1 LSFFVAPLS
10 LNVSLARDRL
20 AIPGDDHCLGDE
32 PTAMTDSDALRE
44 VLACPRCDAPLTAAG
59 SSWSCAG
66 CDVDFPCVAG
76 IPWLFAEPSAALGE
90 WRGRLHFS
98 LQKLERDRQPV
109 AASLASASLR
119 PATRARLE
127 SLERATRDH
136 GERLRALLAP
146 LELEQHSAS
155 YETYLALRT
164 RLPSDQGLT
173 TYYANI
179 HRDWCWGA
187 EENDASFAALA
198 ASLRDAPPHQALV
211 LGAGAGRLAYDLHMR
226 TAAALTVALDFNP
239 LLAVVA
245 DRVTRGET
253 LELYEFPIAPRGDA
267 AVLRRLAAPEPAR
280 AGLAFVLADAHRPPF
295 RRGAFDT
302 VVTPWLVDILP
313 ERFDVLCARVNA
325 LLGDDGRWLNFGSL
339 SFHDADPA
347 ARYGIDECH
356 AALEENGFGDVRVDE
371 HEIPYLSSPASRH
384 ARREYVVSW
393 SARKL
398 RDVKKVPRYHALP
411 EWLVRGTEP
420 VPLSDAFRGQ
430 AAATRIHAFLMSL
443 IDGRRS
449 IKDMAKLVV
458 EQRLMTAAEAEPAL
472 RSFFIKMH
480 DDARRGTT
488 Y

>member
-1 LSFFVAPLS
+1 MHGLDPWNSATITALS
-10 LNVSLARDRL
+10 
-20 AIPGDDHCLGDE
+20 DE
-32 PTAMTDSDALRE
+32 PTATTAGPALRE
-44 VLACPRCDAPLTAAG
+44 VLACPRCDAQLAETG
-59 SSWSCAG
+59 DNWRCGG
-66 CDVDFPCVAG
+66 CEIDFPRVAG
-76 IPWLFAEPSAALGE
+76 IPWLFAEPNAALRE
-90 WRGRLHFS
+90 WRSRLHYS
-98 LQKLERDRQPV
+98 LQRLERERQTV
-109 AASLASASLR
+109 AAALARAPP

-127 SLERATRDH
+127 TLERATRDH

-146 LELEQHSAS
+146 LELEQESAS

-179 HRDWCWGA
+179 HRDWCWGD
-187 EENDASFAALA
+187 EENDASFDALA
-198 ASLRDAPPHQALV
+198 AALRDAPPNRTLV

-239 LLAVVA
+239 LLSIVA
-245 DRVTRGET
+245 NRVTRAESI
-253 LELYEFPIAPRGDA
+253 ELYEFPIAPRGDA
-267 AVLRRLAAPEPAR
+267 AVLRTLSAPSPAR
-280 AGLAFVLADAHRPPF
+280 TGLVFVLADAHRPPF

-302 VVTPWLVDILP
+302 VVTPWLIDILP
-313 ERFDVLCARVNA
+313 ERFDLTCARVNS
-325 LLGDDGRWLNFGSL
+325 LLGDGGRWLNFGSL
-339 SFHDADPA
+339 SFHDPDPA
-347 ARYGIDECH
+347 ARYGLDECR
-356 AALEENGFGDVRVDE
+356 AALDENGFVDLRVE
-371 HEIPYLSSPASRH
+371 EREIPYMSSPASRH
-384 ARREYVVSW
+384 ARRERIVSW
-393 SARKL
+393 SARKQ

-420 VPLSDAFRGQ
+420 VPLNEAFRSQ
-430 AAATRIHAFLMSL
+430 TAATRIHAFLMSL

-480 DDARRGTT
+480 DDSRRGRI